1 MFLAVHLLSLL
12 DCVFVWMSSLLWYEC
27 MYIALVISADI
38 DKRESWTTCV
48 CKITAC
54 CRVIPESPRWLLSK
68 NREVEAEDIIR
79 HAARVNEAQ
88 LPPKL
93 FDGKNRRIAV
103 GSRPRVSLSHIPPS
117 LNLITSL
124 TLPPLCSGMRAGSYV
139 ILFRLSHKLSF
150 CSLTRVAKCFF
161 FFVGM

>member
-1 MFLAVHLLSLL
+1 
-12 DCVFVWMSSLLWYEC
+12 

-93 FDGKNRRIAV
+93 FDGKNGDDVKETEKLWHAFTSPVLVLRCTI
-103 GSRPRVSLSHIPPS
+103 LC
-117 LNLITSL
+117 LNW
-124 TLPPLCSGMRAGSYV
+124 
-139 ILFRLSHKLSF
+139 
-150 CSLTRVAKCFF
+150 
-161 FFVGM
+161 